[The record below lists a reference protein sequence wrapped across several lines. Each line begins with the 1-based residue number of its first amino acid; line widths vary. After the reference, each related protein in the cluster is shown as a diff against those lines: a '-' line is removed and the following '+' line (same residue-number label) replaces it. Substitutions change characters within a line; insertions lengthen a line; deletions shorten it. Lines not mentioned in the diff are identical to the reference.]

1 MMANEMR
8 IQASTADGV
17 INEAE
22 IYNRLLPL
30 AGARIIEL
38 GCGAAFHT
46 RAIAESGR
54 PASIRACEVDTIQHE
69 KNLAITD
76 LPSVTFIHAGAQAI
90 PAEEGS
96 ADIVMMFKSLH
107 HVPLKEMDK
116 AMQEIRRVLRP
127 GGLAYI
133 SEPVYAG
140 DFNEVLRL
148 FHDEKT
154 VREAAFEAV
163 RKAVELGV
171 LELVGQHFFN
181 TANNFSDFADFERRV
196 IGVTHTAHR
205 LSPELRQAV
214 REKFESFMGP
224 DGARFSM
231 PIRVDLLR
239 NAMNDDNGQPGKRR
253 DCLA

>member
-1 MMANEMR
+1 MK
-8 IQASTADGV
+8 IQSPPVGDV
-17 INEAE
+17 IKEAE
-22 IYNRLLPL
+22 VYNRLLPL
-30 AGARIIEL
+30 DGARIIEL
-38 GCGAAFHT
+38 GCGAAVHT

-54 PASIRACEVDTIQHE
+54 PASILACEIDTIQYE

-76 LPSVTFIHAGAQAI
+76 LPNVTFCHAGAQAI
-90 PAEEGS
+90 PAEDGS

-107 HVPLKEMDK
+107 HVPLDAMDT

-133 SEPVYAG
+133 SEPIYAG

-154 VREAAFEAV
+154 VREAAFATICN
-163 RKAVELGV
+163 AVEQGV

-181 TANNFSDFADFERRV
+181 TSNDFENFADFERRI
-196 IGVTHTAHR
+196 IGVTHTEHK
-205 LSPELRQAV
+205 LSPEQLQTV
-214 REKFESFMGP
+214 REKFESFMQP
-224 DGARFSM
+224 EGAHFTM

-239 NAMNDDNGQPGKRR
+239 RPDRS
-253 DCLA
+253 